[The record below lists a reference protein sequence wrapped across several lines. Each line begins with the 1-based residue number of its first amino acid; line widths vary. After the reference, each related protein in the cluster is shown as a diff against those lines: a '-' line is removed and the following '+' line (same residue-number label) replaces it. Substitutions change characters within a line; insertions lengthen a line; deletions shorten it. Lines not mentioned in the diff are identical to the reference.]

1 MSPHPPPATQH
12 LGPRCCKLLEFL
24 FLAAQILASFL
35 RCAAPRA
42 AGRLVY
48 PTANLSVTQHGH
60 LVTLQLKL
68 LCVVKS
74 SRSWVSVNAE
84 LLYARGKRVVCV
96 CEEK

>member
-12 LGPRCCKLLEFL
+12 LSPRCCKLLEFL

-35 RCAAPRA
+35 QCAAPRA

-60 LVTLQLKL
+60 LDTLQLKL
-68 LCVVKS
+68 LRAVKS

-84 LLYARGKRVVCV
+84 LLQGENVLCV